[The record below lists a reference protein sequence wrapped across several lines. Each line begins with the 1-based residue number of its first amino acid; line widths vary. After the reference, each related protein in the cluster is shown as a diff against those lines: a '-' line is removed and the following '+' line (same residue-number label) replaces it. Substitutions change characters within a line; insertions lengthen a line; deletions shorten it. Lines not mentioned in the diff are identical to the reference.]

1 MPFPKKFVWG
11 AATASYQIEGGA
23 FEDGRGASIWDTFS
37 HTPGKTKG
45 GDTGDVACDSYHRWA
60 EDIEIMKAMH
70 LQAYRF
76 SIAWPRI
83 FPAGTGAVNPAG
95 FAWYDRF
102 VDALLAAGIEP
113 YVTLYHWDLPQA
125 LQDKGGWLNA
135 DTARAFAVYAATVAA
150 HFKGRVK
157 YYFTLNEPQC
167 SVGLGYSTGV
177 HAPGYKLDD
186 AAVFTAWHNMIYAHC
201 LAADAI
207 RKADPDAKV
216 GMAPTG
222 ASAPRPLTVPPI
234 LPPPAKPP
242 SPWRTAIGPSP
253 TPRRWTRC
261 AAAAGPKLRA
271 DRPSGWWMPSR
282 RSNWMPCRW
291 GGWTLLA

>member
-1 MPFPKKFVWG
+1 MTFPEGFVWG
-11 AATASYQIEGGA
+11 AASSAYQTEGSPLAEGG
-23 FEDGRGASIWDTFS
+23 GPSIWDTFS
-37 HTPGKTKG
+37 AAKG
-45 GDTGDVACDSYHRWA
+45 SIADESDGSVAADAYHRYA
-60 EDIEIMKAMH
+60 EDISLAAEMGLH
-70 LQAYRF
+70 AYRF
-76 SIAWPRI
+76 SVSWARLDPMGNGHWNDKG
-83 FPAGTGAVNPAG
+83 FQFYLQLLHCCLKAGLT
-95 FAWYDRF
+95 
-102 VDALLAAGIEP
+102 P

-186 AAVFTAWHNMIYAHC
+186 AAVFTAWHNTIYAHC

-216 GMAPTG
+216 GMAP
-222 ASAPRPLTVPPI
+222 RPLTAPPI
-234 LPPPAKPP
+234 LPPPAKLP

-253 TPRRWTRC
+253 TPRRWTQC

-271 DRPSGWWMPSR
+271 GRPSGWWMPSR
-282 RSNWMPCRW
+282 RSSWTPCRW
-291 GGWTLLA
+291 GGWTLSA